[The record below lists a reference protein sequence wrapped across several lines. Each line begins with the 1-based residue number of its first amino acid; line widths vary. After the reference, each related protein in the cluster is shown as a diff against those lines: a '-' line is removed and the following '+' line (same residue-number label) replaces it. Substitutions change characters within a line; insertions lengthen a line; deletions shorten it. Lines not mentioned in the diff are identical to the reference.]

1 MHSFFRAAFKD
12 PGADKAGSDG
22 ALVYRQPDGSYVQYI
37 KASTAA
43 PPGGLVPYDIGGGGQ
58 RMIVMSKS
66 QNGSSWSFPYSY
78 IMQPDWLDFN
88 GDQVVGLY
96 GSDGP
101 TAGYCGVDGLP
112 VYIGLVGMMHTL
124 RQTIDNQFAVSN
136 DGVSWWR
143 PDRRPNVPLQPL
155 GEYGG
160 GLIWPFR
167 TLTQDR
173 DNASLLH
180 MYFSGTEGIH
190 ADIYSTKPMEDFAS
204 ANLGKGTE
212 TWTYSDLRVKTRNG
226 GSPQQYFSPIR
237 SSIWFNGAMMRS
249 SWASSRLWA
258 LVPASG
264 GPAPATVVTRYFNL
278 TGSNATLSASTAS
291 LVVNA
296 AAYRKGQLR
305 AELLDAD
312 SGAVLQGY
320 ALDDCI
326 PFRGDSTAS
335 IVQWGGA
342 STQGRG
348 RGRGGPLPP
357 AVKVRFEL
365 LKTRLYGFWF
375 EP

>member
-1 MHSFFRAAFKD
+1 
-12 PGADKAGSDG
+12 
-22 ALVYRQPDGSYVQYI
+22 VYRQADGSYVQYI

-66 QNGSSWSFPYSY
+66 ENGSTWSFPYQFV
-78 IMQPDWLDFN
+78 MQPDWLDFN

-101 TAGYCGVDGLP
+101 TSGYCGIDGSQ

-124 RQTIDNQFAVSN
+124 RQTIDNQFAVSS

-167 TLTQDR
+167 TLTPDR
-173 DNASLLH
+173 DDPGLLH
-180 MYFSGTEGIH
+180 MYYSGTEGIH
-190 ADIYSTKPMEDFAS
+190 ADIYSTKPAEDFA
-204 ANLGKGTE
+204 AAHLGEGTE

-249 SWASSRLWA
+249 SWSASRLWA

-264 GPAPATVVTRYFNL
+264 GPAPATVVTRLLNL
-278 TGSNATLSASTAS
+278 TSPLSAR
-291 LVVNA
+291 LQVNA
-296 AAYRKGQLR
+296 AAYRKGRLR

-312 SGAVLQGY
+312 SGAVIPGY
-320 ALDDCI
+320 SLASCI
-326 PFRGDSTAS
+326 PFEGDSTAAVIS
-335 IVQWGGA
+335 WSAVSGG
-342 STQGRG
+342 SSR
-348 RGRGGPLPP
+348 LPA

-365 LKTRLYGFWF
+365 LKVRLYSFWF
-375 EP
+375 Q